1 MRACSKISA
10 AQTQANTQNTPS
22 LAQISVGN
30 SNLPAFLSVCV
41 SLSAHTR
48 PGGVG
53 EEENE
58 DEAQED
64 RSFIWVLAVSEVA
77 VSTPFPLEK

>member
-1 MRACSKISA
+1 MRAYSKISA
-10 AQTQANTQNTPS
+10 AQTRANTQNTPS

-41 SLSAHTR
+41 SLSARTR

-58 DEAQED
+58 EARED
-64 RSFIWVLAVSEVA
+64 RSFIWVLAVSVLA
-77 VSTPFPLEK
+77 VNTPFPLEE